1 MPARCTRYPPDLG
14 GDTGRPDSHRSR
26 SRMAFCVWPGVGP
39 VNCGER
45 RRAVGACGLRAGAN
59 PGTGPPDRSRGCP
72 VGASRALPAVASHA
86 IGYADSGL
94 AAHSRGSRRLR
105 GRREESRNGWSPG
118 TAQDGA
124 SPLGS
129 RSVTLTF
136 RPRWTGSSA
145 GPADTPRRRL
155 GLRLTCDG
163 AAYAPALRCQSA
175 RC

>member
-1 MPARCTRYPPDLG
+1 MSARCTRYPPDLG

-45 RRAVGACGLRAGAN
+45 RRAVGACGLRPEPTRAPARRIAAG
-59 PGTGPPDRSRGCP
+59 GYP

-105 GRREESRNGWSPG
+105 GRREESRNGWRSR
-118 TAQDGA
+118 DGA
-124 SPLGS
+124 GWCVPAGLPECDADFQAPLDRLIGRARRYAAPPVGS
-129 RSVTLTF
+129 Q
-136 RPRWTGSSA
+136 
-145 GPADTPRRRL
+145 ADL
-155 GLRLTCDG
+155 
-163 AAYAPALRCQSA
+163 
-175 RC
+175 